1 MSKIYEALN
10 RAENDLAG
18 STETMAKM
26 MAPLRVAS
34 DGATQP
40 PPLPLSEIYDH
51 EFDFHQI
58 REVSWRPDLQA
69 LPAVSDRGGAL
80 EQFRGLR
87 SHLQEFRDQKRI
99 KTILVSSGLPQEG
112 KSFVSANLA
121 VSFARHRSTKVLL
134 IDGDMRRSS
143 LQKILGTT
151 AVPGLSEYL
160 SGEAELL
167 DVMQRA
173 KQVEAQVPL
182 PRGLSSLAFIPA
194 GGDAHN
200 AAELSGS
207 PRFAELLSRVIS
219 LFDWIIVD
227 SSPVN
232 LVSDGVNLARHC
244 DAALL
249 VARGGVTQYKT
260 AQRAVTELKASTIL
274 GFVLNAVSD
283 HKSPARYYGYDNDK
297 TEA

>member
-1 MSKIYEALN
+1 MSKIYDALN
-10 RAENDLAG
+10 QAENDLAS

-26 MAPLRVAS
+26 MAPLR
-34 DGATQP
+34 ATSNTQTDTATP
-40 PPLPLSEIYDH
+40 STNAA
-51 EFDFHQI
+51 FDFEQI
-58 REVSWRPDLQA
+58 REAFWGPDLRA

-87 SHLQEFRDQKRI
+87 SHLQEFRDQKHI
-99 KTILVSSGLPQEG
+99 KTLLVSSGLPQEG

-143 LQKILGTT
+143 LRQILGTSST
-151 AVPGLSEYL
+151 PGLSEYL

-173 KQVEAQVPL
+173 KQVDAQVPL
-182 PRGLSSLAFIPA
+182 PGGLSSLAFIPA

-200 AAELSGS
+200 AAELSSS
-207 PRFAELLSRVIS
+207 PRFAELLAHASSV
-219 LFDWIIVD
+219 FDWIIVD

-249 VARGGVTQYKT
+249 VARGGVTQYET
-260 AQRAVTELKASTIL
+260 AQRAVKELKASTIL

-283 HKSPARYYGYDNDK
+283 HKSPARYYGYDNA
-297 TEA
+297 EAKA

>member
-26 MAPLRVAS
+26 MAPMRAAS
-34 DGATQP
+34 NTQTNTI
-40 PPLPLSEIYDH
+40 PLPTSGT
-51 EFDFHQI
+51 FDFEQV
-58 REVSWRPDLQA
+58 REAFWSPDLQA

-87 SHLQEFRDQKRI
+87 SHLQEFRDQKYI
-99 KTILVSSGLPQEG
+99 KTLLVSSGLPQEG

-143 LQKILGTT
+143 LRQILGASAT
-151 AVPGLSEYL
+151 PGLSEYL

-167 DVMQRA
+167 DIMQRA
-173 KQVEAQVPL
+173 KQVDAQVPL
-182 PRGLSSLAFIPA
+182 PGGLSSLAFIPA

-200 AAELSGS
+200 AAELSSS
-207 PRFAELLSRVIS
+207 PRFAELLAHASSV
-219 LFDWIIVD
+219 FDWIIVD

-249 VARGGVTQYKT
+249 VARGGITKYET
-260 AQRAVTELKASTIL
+260 AQRAVKELKASTIL

-283 HKSPARYYGYDNDK
+283 HKSPARYYGYDNAEMK
-297 TEA
+297 A

>member
-10 RAENDLAG
+10 RAESDLAG
-18 STETMAKM
+18 SAETMAKM
-26 MAPLRVAS
+26 MKPLRVS
-34 DGATQP
+34 TNSEIPVQT
-40 PPLPLSEIYDH
+40 PPLNETFHH
-51 EFDFHQI
+51 ELDFDQI
-58 REVSWRPDLQA
+58 REASWYPDLQA
-69 LPAVSDRGGAL
+69 LPAVSNRGGAL

-121 VSFARHRSTKVLL
+121 VSFARHKSTKVLL

-143 LQKILGTT
+143 LQKILGANAT
-151 AVPGLSEYL
+151 PGLSEYL

-167 DVMQRA
+167 DVVQRA
-173 KQVEAQVPL
+173 KQVEPHVPL
-182 PRGLSSLAFIPA
+182 PKGLSSLAFIPA

-207 PRFAELLSRVIS
+207 PRFAELLSHVGP

-249 VARGGVTQYKT
+249 VARGGVTEYKT
-260 AQRAVTELKASTIL
+260 AQRAVSELKASTIL

-283 HKSPARYYGYDNDK
+283 HKSPARYYGYDNAATK
-297 TEA
+297 A

>member
-18 STETMAKM
+18 SAETMAKM
-26 MAPLRVAS
+26 MAPLRITS
-34 DGATQP
+34 DPGAQTP
-40 PPLPLSEIYDH
+40 MPLLNETYDH
-51 EFDFHQI
+51 MFDFDRI
-58 REVSWRPDLQA
+58 REVPWSPDLQA
-69 LPAVSDRGGAL
+69 LPSVSDRGGAL

-99 KTILVSSGLPQEG
+99 KTIMVSSGLPQEG

-143 LQKILGTT
+143 LQKMLGASVT
-151 AVPGLSEYL
+151 PGLSEYL
-160 SGEAELL
+160 SGEAELMDIL
-167 DVMQRA
+167 QRA

-200 AAELSGS
+200 AAELSAS
-207 PRFAELLSRVIS
+207 PRFAELLSLVS
-219 LFDWIIVD
+219 PLFDWIIVD

-244 DAALL
+244 DAVLL
-249 VARGGVTQYKT
+249 VARGGVTEYKT
-260 AQRAVTELKASTIL
+260 AQRAVLELKASTIL
-274 GFVLNAVSD
+274 GFVLNAVSN
-283 HKSPARYYGYDNDK
+283 HKSPARYYGYDNAETK
-297 TEA
+297 A

>member
-1 MSKIYEALN
+1 MSKIYEALS
-10 RAENDLAG
+10 RAENDLTG

-26 MAPLRVAS
+26 MAPMRIAS
-34 DGATQP
+34 NAQTNTI
-40 PPLPLSEIYDH
+40 PLPTSGTFDH
-51 EFDFHQI
+51 KFDFEQV
-58 REVSWRPDLQA
+58 REASWSPNLQA

-87 SHLQEFRDQKRI
+87 SHLQEFRDQKHI
-99 KTILVSSGLPQEG
+99 KTLLVSSGLPQEG

-143 LQKILGTT
+143 LRQILGASAT
-151 AVPGLSEYL
+151 PGLSEYL

-173 KQVEAQVPL
+173 KQVDAQVPL
-182 PRGLSSLAFIPA
+182 PGGLSSLAFIPA
-194 GGDAHN
+194 GADVHN
-200 AAELSGS
+200 AAELSSS
-207 PRFAELLSRVIS
+207 PRFAELLAHASSV
-219 LFDWIIVD
+219 FDWIIVD

-249 VARGGVTQYKT
+249 VARGGVTKYET
-260 AQRAVTELKASTIL
+260 AQRAVKELKASTIL

-283 HKSPARYYGYDNDK
+283 HKSPARYYGYDNAEMK
-297 TEA
+297 A